1 MDFGGDVLGYWGR
14 NIIEDYDDALF
25 KKLPGLSGA
34 VHRQTPQLP
43 LSKAGFHETGHPV
56 GILGAGVGG
65 LYTALMLD
73 SLDIKYEILEASDH
87 TGGRLFT
94 YKFPD
99 SKEYDYYV
107 CHSFDAAAPM
117 MLIM

>member
-14 NIIEDYDDALF
+14 NIIEDYDDTLL

-34 VHRQTPQLP
+34 DHRQTPQLP

-99 SKEYDYYV
+99 SREYDYYV
-107 CHSFDAAAPM
+107 CHSFDAAAPT